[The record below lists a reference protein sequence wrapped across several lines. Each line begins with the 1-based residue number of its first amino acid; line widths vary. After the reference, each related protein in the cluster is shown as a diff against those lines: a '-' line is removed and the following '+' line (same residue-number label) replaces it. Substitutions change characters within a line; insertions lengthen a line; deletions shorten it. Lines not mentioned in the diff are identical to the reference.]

1 MALTTLVYLSTSLLI
16 IVANCSGELL
26 IGSAPLFSIIVLKSG
41 VATILTSSLLSRS
54 IIGLG
59 VPAGARTPNH
69 KAASNPG

>member
-1 MALTTLVYLSTSLLI
+1 
-16 IVANCSGELL
+16 
-26 IGSAPLFSIIVLKSG
+26 
-41 VATILTSSLLSRS
+41 LSRS